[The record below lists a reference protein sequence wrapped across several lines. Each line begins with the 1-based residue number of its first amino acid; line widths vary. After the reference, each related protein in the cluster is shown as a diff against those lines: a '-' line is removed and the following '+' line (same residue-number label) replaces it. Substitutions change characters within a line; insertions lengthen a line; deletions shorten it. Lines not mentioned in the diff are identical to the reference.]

1 MTKFLMATAFAVT
14 LASGCAT
21 TREREMRERERY
33 SEPAYAPSPYC
44 DPAQQN
50 CPPSGYC
57 PPGQNCQPYGY
68 APSPYCDPA
77 QQNCPPPSYC
87 PPGQDC
93 QRYRYAP
100 GTYGPPAGYVPPE
113 WDGRGDRGENEGP
126 QRPREEHG
134 VEAAPPR

>member
-1 MTKFLMATAFAVT
+1 MRTLSESEVAPMTKFLMATAFAVT
-14 LASGCAT
+14 LVSGCAT

-33 SEPAYAPSPYC
+33 SEPTYAPSPYC

-57 PPGQNCQPYGY
+57 PPGQ
-68 APSPYCDPA
+68 
-77 QQNCPPPSYC
+77 
-87 PPGQDC
+87 DC

-100 GTYGPPAGYVPPE
+100 GTYGPPATYVPPE
-113 WDGRGDRGENEGP
+113 SYGRGDRGENEGP